1 MITHT
6 SDSYQIPSQN
16 KTRSKLQIFKIVK
29 NSNFAIN
36 FTRDTP
42 SEVAW
47 SGAQIWNGSNHNCR
61 CYRAYT
67 GCGMDWWTSSVLRC
81 LFSPNLVILTWT
93 TDELWCRQAQNEV
106 KFDFQVKFDLEG
118 QGRSSQKTIG
128 NLTVQTS
135 LWLMYTPT
143 HRSTDAGGDN
153 TRRPKL
159 ASGKNAFENVWK
171 MAQPQCLIQ
180 LDTGNLCNI
189 LYDTLQ
195 KQCYSAD
202 SRFAPSQWKRS
213 LRSNAVS
220 HWLGRKPRISPDV
233 IILYLFFC

>member
-1 MITHT
+1 MIH
-6 SDSYQIPSQN
+6 IRSQV
-16 KTRSKLQIFKIVK
+16 KTRQGQSYKFLKLSKIQILQSTLHATHLLKLLDQVHKYEMDPTITV
-29 NSNFAIN
+29 
-36 FTRDTP
+36 
-42 SEVAW
+42 
-47 SGAQIWNGSNHNCR
+47 GATEHTQDVG
-61 CYRAYT
+61 
-67 GCGMDWWTSSVLRC
+67 WTSSVLRC

-233 IILYLFFC
+233 IILYLSFC